1 MPGRIDYSSLAM
13 FKFKS
18 DFRNGF
24 KKSKKRDLFQPKL
37 ATQSLMEAKDKAEV
51 SAYQPFIDDIK

>member
-1 MPGRIDYSSLAM
+1 M